1 MDCDMDK
8 EKIKKLTGLRVKEL
22 RKSRGF
28 TQEKLAELTEIG
40 ERNLSKIECGKNFI
54 SAETL
59 IKLACALRVHPYE
72 IFKFEHLQDDEVLRD
87 ELIKKLYNKEVD
99 VKLLYRIYQVL

>member
-1 MDCDMDK
+1 MDK
-8 EKIKKLTGLRVKEL
+8 EQIKKLTGLRIKEL
-22 RKSRGF
+22 RKKNGF

-59 IKLACALRVHPYE
+59 AKLVTAFKTTPDE
-72 IFKFEHLQDDEVLRD
+72 IFKFEHLNNDEILKK
-87 ELIKKLYNKEVD
+87 ELIEKLQNNEID
-99 VKLLYRIYQVL
+99 ANLLYRIYKSL

>member
-1 MDCDMDK
+1 MNRK
-8 EKIKKLTGLRVKEL
+8 ELLKKLGINVKIVRIKKEL
-22 RKSRGF
+22 

-59 IKLACALRVHPYE
+59 IKLSIAFKVPPYE
-72 IFKFEHLQDDEVLRD
+72 IFKFEHLQDEEFLRQ
-87 ELIKKLYNKEVD
+87 ELINKLYNKEID
-99 VKLLYRIYQVL
+99 VRLLYKLYQAL